1 MPSYSIPLSGLDS
14 NAQALQIV
22 SNNLA
27 NINTVGYK
35 TATAN
40 FADLF
45 YSRIG
50 TSGSG
55 NPMQQG
61 TGTEIA
67 SVSSQFTEGPVNSDG
82 VSSHVAIQGDGFF
95 VLQKNGGQIYSRAG
109 NFSLDSSGN
118 LVGADGSQ
126 VLGYPTVNGVVNTN
140 AAPGSMMLGPGRI
153 IPAHATSKFGLTMNL
168 DASAASG
175 AAFSTPITVYDS
187 LGGAHTLTASFTKSA
202 TADQWSYSIT
212 IPQADLTPPGGGL
225 TAASNVLASGTLNFN
240 TDGTVSTASPV
251 ALSMSAGGGGQA
263 AATLADGAAN
273 LSLSW
278 NLKDP
283 VGNSLVTQTAGISSV
298 AANTQDGY
306 ASGTLQGFNI
316 QSDGTVVGT
325 FSNNQT
331 GMIGQLALATFAN
344 EQGLS
349 RIGGNNYTATPG
361 SGLPNIGVPGSGGRG
376 SIQGSAIEGSNVDI
390 AAQFAMLIQA
400 QRGYEANAK
409 AVTTVDQMTQ
419 DAFNMKAGL

>member
-1 MPSYSIPLSGLDS
+1 MPSYSIPLSGLDA

-45 YSRIG
+45 YTRIG

-61 TGTEIA
+61 TGTQIA

-82 VSSHVAIQGDGFF
+82 VSSHMAIQGDGFF
-95 VLQKNGGQIYSRAG
+95 VLQKDGGQIYTRAG
-109 NFSLDSSGN
+109 NFSLDVNGN
-118 LVGADGSQ
+118 LVTADGAD
-126 VLGYPTVNGVVNTN
+126 VLGYPTANGVVNTN
-140 AAPGSMMLGPGRI
+140 ATPGTMMLGPGRI
-153 IPAHATSKFGLTMNL
+153 IPAHATSKFSLTMNL
-168 DASAASG
+168 DASASSG
-175 AAFSTPITVYDS
+175 AAFTTPITVYDS
-187 LGGAHTLTASFTKSA
+187 LGGAHTLSATFSKSS

-212 IPQADLTPPGGGL
+212 IPQGDLTPPGAGL
-225 TAASNVLASGTLNFN
+225 TAASNVMASGTLNFN
-240 TDGTVSTASPV
+240 TDGTVSSTSPIT
-251 ALSMSAGGGGQA
+251 LSMSAGGGGQA
-263 AATLADGAAN
+263 PATLADGAATM
-273 LSLSW
+273 SMSW
-278 NLKDP
+278 GLKDGA
-283 VGNSLVTQTAGISSV
+283 GNSLVTQTAGNSSV
-298 AANTQDGY
+298 AANSQDGY

-331 GMIGQLALATFAN
+331 GVIGQLALATFSN
-344 EQGLS
+344 EQGLA
-349 RIGGNNYTATPG
+349 RIGSNNFTGTPS
-361 SGLPNIGVPGSGGRG
+361 SGLPNVGIPGGGGRG
-376 SIQGSAIEGSNVDI
+376 LVQGSAVEGSNVDI
-390 AAQFAMLIQA
+390 ASQFALLIQA